1 MDNITHTL
9 TGWMMARAGLGQS
22 AERGSAL
29 MMMLAANV
37 PDIDVVAAGFPGSLR
52 YLEVHRGY
60 THCLAMAPVMALVPL
75 LLARWMAK
83 SSINW
88 QSYFACLLGV
98 LSHLALD
105 LTNVYGVRLLLPFS
119 SRWLRLDITD
129 IIDPW
134 ILLIF
139 GLALAAPAL
148 VALVSSE
155 IGGGKAPGPKEI
167 APKRGWAWFAIL
179 AVLCYEGFRLAAHQ
193 RALAVMGAHLYGS
206 ASAARISAMPGGMNP
221 LRWRGIVET
230 GDSVLAVPVVLT
242 EEYNPALGHIDY
254 PAQNSAA
261 VNAAGATEPFRA
273 FERFNQLPFW
283 KTTAVGDNIRVELID
298 LRFGNPR
305 QPGLFVATATLAPDN
320 RVLESH
326 FGFSFSR

>member
-9 TGWMMARAGLGQS
+9 TGWMMARTGLGQS
-22 AERGSAL
+22 AQRGSAL

-60 THCLAMAPVMALVPL
+60 THSLAMAPVMALVPL

-155 IGGGKAPGPKEI
+155 IGGQKAAG
-167 APKRGWAWFAIL
+167 PKRGWAWFAIV
-179 AVLCYEGFRLAAHQ
+179 AVLSYEGFRLAAHQ
-193 RALAVMGAHLYGS
+193 RALAVMGAHLYEGS
-206 ASAARISAMPGGMNP
+206 SAPRISAMPGGMNP
-221 LRWRGIVET
+221 LRSRGIVET
-230 GDSVLAVPVVLT
+230 GDSVLTVPVLLT
-242 EEYNPALGHIDY
+242 EDYNPALGHIDY

-261 VNAAGATEPFRA
+261 VAAARATEPFRA

-283 KTTAVGDNIRVELID
+283 KTTAAGENTRVELID

-305 QPGLFVATATLAPDN
+305 QPGLFVATATVAPDN

-326 FGFSFSR
+326 FGFSFPR

>member
-9 TGWMMARAGLGQS
+9 TGLMMERTGLGKS
-22 AERGSAL
+22 AGRGSAL

-37 PDIDVVAAGFPGSLR
+37 PDIDVAAAGLPGSLR

-60 THCLAMAPVMALVPL
+60 THSLAMAPVMALVPL

-88 QSYFACLLGV
+88 QSYLACLIGV

-119 SRWLRLDITD
+119 SRWLRLDITE

-134 ILLIF
+134 ILLAF
-139 GLALAAPAL
+139 VLAIAAPAL
-148 VALVSSE
+148 AALVGSE
-155 IGGGKAPGPKEI
+155 IGARKATGPKR
-167 APKRGWAWFAIL
+167 AWAWFAIL
-179 AVLCYEGFRLAAHQ
+179 AVLTYEGFRLAAHH
-193 RALAVMGAHLYGS
+193 RALAVMDAHLYGGV
-206 ASAARISAMPGGMNP
+206 APPRIAAMPGGSNP

-230 GDSVLAVPVVLT
+230 GDFVLTVPVLLT
-242 EEYNPALGHIDY
+242 EDYNPDVGQVDY
-254 PAQNSAA
+254 PSQNSAA
-261 VNAAGATEPFRA
+261 INAARTTEPFQV

-283 KTTAVGDNIRVELID
+283 KTTAAGDNIRVELVD
-298 LRFGNPR
+298 LRFGTPR
-305 QPGLFVATATLAPDN
+305 QPGLFVATATVMPDD

-326 FGFSFSR
+326 FGFSFPR